1 MHSPLIDNLNR
12 RGTSVMAKP
21 LILLV
26 EDDPF
31 DVLAMKRCVAA
42 FDLPVQLEQAG
53 DGEEA
58 LVALARLM
66 AQPNPPEVM
75 VLLDLN
81 MPRMNGIELLDAMRA
96 DLKLARTIVFVLST
110 SRDPRDRRAA
120 YARGV
125 AGYICK
131 DSVAPDYADLA
142 TLIRAYV
149 DLVTLPEPA
158 QP

>member
-1 MHSPLIDNLNR
+1 MTRPTL
-12 RGTSVMAKP
+12 
-21 LILLV
+21 LLV

-42 FDLPVQLEQAG
+42 YDLPVRLACAG

-58 LVALARLM
+58 LATLARLL
-66 AQPNPPEVM
+66 AAPQPAPFL

-81 MPRMNGIELLDAMRA
+81 MPRMNGVEFLDALRA
-96 DLKLARTIVFVLST
+96 DLRLARTVVYALTT
-110 SRDPRDRRAA
+110 SNDPRDRRAT

-125 AGYICK
+125 SGYICK
-131 DSVAPDYADLA
+131 DAITPDYSDLA
-142 TLIRAYV
+142 ALVRHLV
-149 DLVTLPEPA
+149 DLVTLPEPG

>member
-1 MHSPLIDNLNR
+1 MP
-12 RGTSVMAKP
+12 KP
-21 LILLV
+21 LLLLV

-31 DVLAMKRCVAA
+31 DVLAMRRCVTS
-42 FDLPVQLEQAG
+42 FDLPVSLEHAG

-58 LVALARLM
+58 LINLSRAM
-66 AQPNPPEVM
+66 AKPQPPEVI

-81 MPRMNGIELLDAMRA
+81 MPRMNGIEFLDAIRA

-125 AGYICK
+125 AAYICK
-131 DSVAPDYADLA
+131 DALAPDYADLA
-142 TLIRAYV
+142 TLVRAYV
-149 DLVTLPEPA
+149 DLVTLP
-158 QP
+158 QPGQP